1 MTQCERKSIAPGL
14 YQELLGYL
22 NFSSG
27 SSDVK
32 FLRGL
37 NELFDH
43 LEAKLPPDGEAFRA
57 VHQALGEQLATL
69 AQTSPA
75 FRDSEQAQAVLAL
88 VFQHVLPA
96 YRNYHRD
103 LLFHQVDCAVFRP
116 FFVGRACEA
125 VLAEGPPWSEHERIV
140 AGVLSRLNDFI
151 GHRPVAVL
159 ENGRRAEP
167 YAHERVRPVPLY
179 IAGAGVACGKYH
191 RLVAG
196 ALATLQAT
204 DAETLRLAYFDFGAL
219 DELAFDPRAYDFN
232 HPVNKRPNYHF
243 GQWDPHLVDNQ
254 GRYRRFVLQQS
265 LLDALLER
273 VDSHSELSGEE
284 LLFEAS
290 VVLAGTILMASGT
303 SGEGPETFDSSVTL
317 TTLLPRIAAYRDE
330 FYRQVLDRMTG
341 AHGERLR
348 GEAVSLRQPFAAARQ
363 HLNGQLARRRALQLQ
378 HVHLAILFARMGYA
392 EAAVRQANVVPT
404 ASARMLCNIH
414 CLLAAA
420 EQEAEQARLAGALDY
435 MAEAEAL
442 LIRGI
447 ECGAMVD
454 PWTILGHGGQ
464 FSLFPAVENSVPD
477 LRVDDLLELME
488 HIFTLYSRLWHQ
500 AVVADDAE
508 RPGEGAGAQGGVSL
522 ATGERGGVNPPIQER
537 IAVQFRSRAGWWDRF
552 ATTAVAGVKR
562 VAGREM
568 YDAAARVAEALGA
581 WYRSAAAE
589 AADIA
594 FWRPHAERF
603 DSPHTYARV
612 IGALLERGR
621 LAESQALMMHWLSQ
635 AETVA
640 LEEGRS
646 SFHRL
651 ALRWLQQALGAASL
665 PGSDAPPAVASGP
678 SEAAPRA
685 ASLDDKRRTLKRFF
699 DHLEANADALW
710 QVPELETARELL
722 GNGGAA
728 AEADEERDEDDT
740 YSAAYEDVIYRD
752 STADGIDAEMLEA
765 GSDPSDYELEGES
778 SRLASRLALLSTVAR
793 LWKTAAVFGANLC
806 QPGVEAASAED
817 EGDRQKTAT
826 APRLLGCESVA
837 AWREQAASNHRR
849 LDQLIHTIERQ
860 PLAPSSAS
868 QESLVE
874 YDRRRV
880 IKETLLEKVI
890 ATSVAMTEA
899 RQVLDAIDEPP
910 DRSDEPGPDA
920 AGEPADCREI
930 ARMWRAVLSGDAAA
944 VRGRW
949 PAFLAAVRERPLL
962 YVPLSKGG
970 DGRKVAAARCLQ
982 HTFRELLRRL
992 PRLGLLRETCQ
1003 LIQAARAMERD
1014 HPLGAGAVTEFD
1026 RLFEVGYKAIVES
1039 LVESSLA
1046 WTSSYDTAGDSAD
1059 AQLIDALQQ
1068 VTEALLSEWLSHSR
1082 TLRLS
1087 VLEKVSSE
1095 KDWDELLGFVQRYG
1109 HDLFTQRFFNLAN
1122 LRAILHQGVEAW
1134 LDRLADDPEAGEELS
1149 LVADLDDSLP
1159 RPHAKKHLALV
1170 IEAVVENFAEYR
1182 DYNATTTQSD
1192 RGELVYMLLDFL
1204 RVKVAYERIHWNL
1217 RPVMMAH
1224 EVLVRSGRVGAAD
1237 LWRQAMSERTGDT
1250 AEQHLRRVEQLQKKY
1265 GMRLPT
1271 VADRLAE
1278 RFVRPLAIDRVKSM
1292 VKPAVEQ
1299 ARAGGDLPAFAQL
1312 EAEAGQLA
1320 DEPTGAGLDLPDWLL
1335 ALEEEVDR
1343 NTSPQRRGDLPGEL
1357 WDRQPRV
1364 RLSWHEFQEQLNN
1377 WEVKY
1382 LEDKAQE

>member
-1 MTQCERKSIAPGL
+1 
-14 YQELLGYL
+14 
-22 NFSSG
+22 
-27 SSDVK
+27 
-32 FLRGL
+32 
-37 NELFDH
+37 
-43 LEAKLPPDGEAFRA
+43 
-57 VHQALGEQLATL
+57 
-69 AQTSPA
+69 
-75 FRDSEQAQAVLAL
+75 
-88 VFQHVLPA
+88 
-96 YRNYHRD
+96 
-103 LLFHQVDCAVFRP
+103 
-116 FFVGRACEA
+116 
-125 VLAEGPPWSEHERIV
+125 
-140 AGVLSRLNDFI
+140 
-151 GHRPVAVL
+151 
-159 ENGRRAEP
+159 
-167 YAHERVRPVPLY
+167 
-179 IAGAGVACGKYH
+179 
-191 RLVAG
+191 
-196 ALATLQAT
+196 
-204 DAETLRLAYFDFGAL
+204 
-219 DELAFDPRAYDFN
+219 
-232 HPVNKRPNYHF
+232 
-243 GQWDPHLVDNQ
+243 
-254 GRYRRFVLQQS
+254 
-265 LLDALLER
+265 
-273 VDSHSELSGEE
+273 
-284 LLFEAS
+284 
-290 VVLAGTILMASGT
+290 
-303 SGEGPETFDSSVTL
+303 
-317 TTLLPRIAAYRDE
+317 
-330 FYRQVLDRMTG
+330 
-341 AHGERLR
+341 
-348 GEAVSLRQPFAAARQ
+348 
-363 HLNGQLARRRALQLQ
+363 
-378 HVHLAILFARMGYA
+378 
-392 EAAVRQANVVPT
+392 
-404 ASARMLCNIH
+404 
-414 CLLAAA
+414 
-420 EQEAEQARLAGALDY
+420 
-435 MAEAEAL
+435 
-442 LIRGI
+442 
-447 ECGAMVD
+447 
-454 PWTILGHGGQ
+454 
-464 FSLFPAVENSVPD
+464 
-477 LRVDDLLELME
+477 
-488 HIFTLYSRLWHQ
+488 HQ
-500 AVVADDAE
+500 AVVTGDQE
-508 RPGEGAGAQGGVSL
+508 RPGEGATGEPGGAGPS
-522 ATGERGGVNPPIQER
+522 TGERGGVSPPIQER
-537 IAVQFRSRAGWWDRF
+537 IAAQFRARAGWWDRF

-581 WYRSAAAE
+581 WHRSAAAE

-594 FWRPHAERF
+594 FWRPHVERF

-612 IGALLERGR
+612 IEALLERGR
-621 LAESQALMMHWLSQ
+621 LAESQALLMHWLSQ

-651 ALRWLQQALGAASL
+651 ALRWLQQALGAGNL
-665 PGSDAPPAVASGP
+665 PRYDAPPAVASDP
-678 SEAAPRA
+678 SNAAPRLV
-685 ASLDDKRRTLKRFF
+685 SHDDTRRTLKRFF
-699 DHLEANADALW
+699 DQLEANADALW

-728 AEADEERDEDDT
+728 TEVDEEQDEADT

-793 LWKTAAVFGANLC
+793 LWKTAAIFGASC
-806 QPGVEAASAED
+806 RPHGHDTASAEKESD
-817 EGDRQKTAT
+817 HREAIA
-826 APRLLGCESVA
+826 APRVLGCESVA
-837 AWREQAASNHRR
+837 AWREQAATNRRR

-899 RQVLDAIDEPP
+899 QQVLDAIDVPP
-910 DRSDEPGPDA
+910 GQSDNQGHDAPGESSDWHETA
-920 AGEPADCREI
+920 H
-930 ARMWRAVLSGDAAA
+930 MWQAVLSGDGAA

-949 PAFLAAVRERPLL
+949 HAFLAAVRERPLL

-982 HTFRELLRRL
+982 QTIRELLRRL

-1039 LVESSLA
+1039 LIESSLA
-1046 WTSSYDTAGDSAD
+1046 WTTSFDTAGDSAD

-1095 KDWDELLGFVQRYG
+1095 KDWDELHQFVQKYG

-1224 EVLVRSGRVGAAD
+1224 EVLVRSGRVGAAE

-1278 RFVRPLAIDRVKSM
+1278 RFVRPLAIDRVKAL

-1299 ARAGGDLPAFAQL
+1299 ARAGGESTAFAQL

-1335 ALEEEVDR
+1335 ALDEEVER
-1343 NTSPQRRGDLPGEL
+1343 NTSPRRRGDLPADL

-1364 RLSWHEFQEQLNN
+1364 RLSWHEFQEQLAN

-1382 LEDKAQE
+1382 LEDKAS